1 MKLLTIFLM
10 TSLVFV
16 ANAKEQKSH
25 REHGAH
31 AHGAG
36 SLGMAFEGTTGRI
49 DFKMPGESVIGFE
62 YVAKSAKDK
71 SKRDAALLILEKSIA
86 EMIVFESSLNCRFT
100 KEKIEIIAES
110 AKHSSVAASFK
121 IDCAKSPV
129 GTEIVF
135 NFQKQFPKIKDLDVE
150 VVADTVQ
157 KSVEVKKNNT
167 KLLLK

>member
-1 MKLLTIFLM
+1 MKQLTILLIA
-10 TSLVFV
+10 TLVSV
-16 ANAKEQKSH
+16 ASAKEQKSH

-36 SLGMAFEGTTGRI
+36 SLGIAFEGSSGRI
-49 DFKMPGESVIGFE
+49 DFKMPGESIIGFE

-71 SKRDAALLILEKSIA
+71 SKRDTALLVLEKSIA
-86 EMIVFESSLNCRFT
+86 EMIVFEASLNCSFT
-100 KEKIEIIAES
+100 KEKIEVVAES
-110 AKHSSVAASFK
+110 AKHSSVVAGFNIA
-121 IDCAKSPV
+121 CAKSPV
-129 GTEIVF
+129 GSEIVF

-150 VVADTVQ
+150 VVADAVQ